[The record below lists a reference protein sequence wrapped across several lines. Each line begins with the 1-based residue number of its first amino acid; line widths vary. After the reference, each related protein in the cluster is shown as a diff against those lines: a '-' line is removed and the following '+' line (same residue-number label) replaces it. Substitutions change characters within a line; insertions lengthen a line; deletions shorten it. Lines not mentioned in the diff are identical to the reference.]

1 VLDVIRQ
8 KMAIRAGY
16 PPLPKALRA
25 ISFTAFFGETGSANL
40 LDSYERGTLRFSGLL
55 SFAVE
60 PPRDLPLRLNKGL
73 WVTSD
78 GSLPDSR
85 VNISISL
92 PTEIPEN
99 AFCHYFFASDTN
111 SFLVVAATE
120 ATFEW
125 SLTGRYVV
133 ERVLAS
139 FLAQV
144 EPVGQQ
150 VHARHALEP
159 HRGRPFPALG

>member
-1 VLDVIRQ
+1 MQTLVL
-8 KMAIRAGY
+8 
-16 PPLPKALRA
+16 
-25 ISFTAFFGETGSANL
+25 ENL
-40 LDSYERGTLRFSGLL
+40 LGEAYPEATFHDSLLESLLLDYVRGEATLVFAVPVAERDAYPIYERGTLRFSGLL

-92 PTEIPEN
+92 PTAIPEN

-111 SFLVVAATE
+111 SFIVVAATE
-120 ATFEW
+120 ARFEW
-125 SLTGRYVV
+125 SSTK
-133 ERVLAS
+133 
-139 FLAQV
+139 
-144 EPVGQQ
+144 
-150 VHARHALEP
+150 HAV
-159 HRGRPFPALG
+159 